1 MLFSSMLI
9 FVTLF
14 LVLNFSTEFEQIVE
28 NENFNETVIEPE
40 EEVSEDINFD
50 TKVRL
55 YFVDETSGILSYE
68 DRVVDARELIDN
80 PYMFV
85 VNLLINGPEKPGL
98 KNAIPDGTKLNK
110 ANIENGTVRVDFS
123 DEFLNG
129 SGTDAI
135 YMIVDTLYEFN
146 EVSSV
151 KFTINGE
158 EREGLKEKFLKKV

>member
-1 MLFSSMLI
+1 
-9 FVTLF
+9 
-14 LVLNFSTEFEQIVE
+14 
-28 NENFNETVIEPE
+28 
-40 EEVSEDINFD
+40 
-50 TKVRL
+50 
-55 YFVDETSGILSYE
+55 
-68 DRVVDARELIDN
+68 
-80 PYMFV
+80 MFV